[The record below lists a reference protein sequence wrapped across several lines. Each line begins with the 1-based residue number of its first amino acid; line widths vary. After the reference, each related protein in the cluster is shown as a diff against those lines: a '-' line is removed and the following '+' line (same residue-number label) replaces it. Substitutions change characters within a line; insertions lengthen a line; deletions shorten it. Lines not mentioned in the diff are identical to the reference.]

1 MSEALHAILIAVAL
15 VLGSMLTGSI
25 LYVVIRDA
33 IKRNHHKD

>member
-1 MSEALHAILIAVAL
+1 MSEALHAILIAVTL
-15 VLGSMLTGSI
+15 VLSSMLIGSI